1 MANENNRF
9 ETLLATLNEWGVKTE
24 GLRYR
29 DAVLAYRDYM
39 KQKLTDKDFK
49 VLFGD
54 FGIASADYDLL
65 LDSELEAAR
74 KLLKS
79 HKGVKLN
86 VRAMAALGYTG
97 KVMAT
102 VAEPNRVLF
111 ELSNIDA
118 AAAAELASELSDLL
132 GMELLI
138 ISK

>member
-111 ELSNIDA
+111 ELSNVDA

>member
-86 VRAMAALGYTG
+86 VRAMAVLGYTG